1 MTQAHRPSPADRE
14 CIRLVAAMLG
24 SSRAE
29 VCSRLRDPAVIRA
42 RWACM
47 VALRRRGL
55 SYPEIGKALG
65 GKDHTTAMHAVDLAD
80 NRYSDDLAWLLAVD
94 EGVRV
99 STPKPRSA
107 ASMRWGVKVLNDPR
121 EAIVDLLSE
130 PGRVPAE
137 ACRAALVLLSLAA
150 GLPVPAPADATAAD
164 QSPAC

>member
-14 CIRLVAAMLG
+14 CIRLVAATLG
-24 SSRAE
+24 SSRE
-29 VCSRLRDPAVIRA
+29 SVCGKSRHPDVVRA

-65 GKDHTTAMHAVDLAD
+65 GKEHTTVMHAVDLAD

-94 EGVRV
+94 DGVRV
-99 STPKPRSA
+99 GAPKPR
-107 ASMRWGVKVLNDPR
+107 RRGIKVDMSDPR
-121 EAIVDLLSE
+121 EALIGLLSE

-164 QSPAC
+164 PSPAC